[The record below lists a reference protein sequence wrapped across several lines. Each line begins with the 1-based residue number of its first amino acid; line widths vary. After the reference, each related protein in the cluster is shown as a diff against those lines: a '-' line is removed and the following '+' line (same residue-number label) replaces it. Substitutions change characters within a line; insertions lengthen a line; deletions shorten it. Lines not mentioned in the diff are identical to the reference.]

1 MRATSAGL
9 LLACVLGT
17 ACAQDMAP
25 PHVVVVTVDW
35 NAVQG
40 DLADSE
46 ALRPVLADA
55 GAAALTELNKAA
67 ARVYPSIPQSGVPVL
82 LPIDAVGLLREP
94 SEAGEPK
101 VESNTGPRL
110 AFLMTGPSGYDAA
123 FAVRRPGSESG
134 DARRDVG
141 VLISGSLLLYELN
154 EPKLMS
160 DEPVKDKDLAAQFP
174 GIRRIFLE
182 HHLRF
187 AFVRF
192 GVTYVVSTE
201 CYDGPS
207 RGRRLS
213 CTAADQIL
221 TSFTKALQLV
231 GGTPQSAH
239 QIATTIDQPTE
250 TSPTFT
256 YNSPGR
262 LLPNTGFR
270 GRDGLVDYTVY
281 AKIRFPLAQAPAY
294 ANSQSFLNWGDC
306 DHTGRSSRSG
316 AKGAPYRCRV
326 NGKPLVFDESALEN
340 RSYPWRDNFC
350 EHRSFLVGEC
360 PGGHGHQGQDIRPVT
375 CKLRNEGGDRC
386 LPYQDDVTAVRDGM
400 ILRGAGRELTYLF
413 VNVPGEHIRFRYLH
427 MNPKMLDADGVL
439 SGRTVRE
446 GELLGKVGTFDRREF
461 GTTYHLHFDTQVL
474 TKYGWTFVNPYMTL
488 VAAYERLIGARGQEI
503 KEEPAPAFEP
513 SVAAAALPE
522 VVTQA
527 QTTTAAPLDISR
539 VPTAPAHDRL
549 ATGDDERRIGKD
561 PSRGINERLKIANLP
576 KSESVSSHRSERD
589 GDARDRNSAR
599 AKHGVRALGHHV
611 STQSHRARRLGSDVH
626 ARHERGKTRH
636 SRLRAG
642 R

>member
-67 ARVYPSIPQSGVPVL
+67 ARVYPSIPRSGVPVL
-82 LPIDAVGLLREP
+82 LPIDAVGLLRELG
-94 SEAGEPK
+94 EAGEPK

-231 GGTPQSAH
+231 GGTPQAAP

-262 LLPNTGFR
+262 LLPNAGFR

-281 AKIRFPLAQAPAY
+281 AKFRFRSRRLRLTPIR
-294 ANSQSFLNWGDC
+294 
-306 DHTGRSSRSG
+306 SRS
-316 AKGAPYRCRV
+316 
-326 NGKPLVFDESALEN
+326 
-340 RSYPWRDNFC
+340 
-350 EHRSFLVGEC
+350 
-360 PGGHGHQGQDIRPVT
+360 
-375 CKLRNEGGDRC
+375 
-386 LPYQDDVTAVRDGM
+386 
-400 ILRGAGRELTYLF
+400 
-413 VNVPGEHIRFRYLH
+413 
-427 MNPKMLDADGVL
+427 
-439 SGRTVRE
+439 
-446 GELLGKVGTFDRREF
+446 
-461 GTTYHLHFDTQVL
+461 
-474 TKYGWTFVNPYMTL
+474 
-488 VAAYERLIGARGQEI
+488 
-503 KEEPAPAFEP
+503 
-513 SVAAAALPE
+513 
-522 VVTQA
+522 
-527 QTTTAAPLDISR
+527 
-539 VPTAPAHDRL
+539 
-549 ATGDDERRIGKD
+549 
-561 PSRGINERLKIANLP
+561 
-576 KSESVSSHRSERD
+576 
-589 GDARDRNSAR
+589 
-599 AKHGVRALGHHV
+599 
-611 STQSHRARRLGSDVH
+611 
-626 ARHERGKTRH
+626 
-636 SRLRAG
+636 
-642 R
+642 

>member
-201 CYDGPS
+201 CYDGPG

-221 TSFTKALQLV
+221 TSFTKA
-231 GGTPQSAH
+231 
-239 QIATTIDQPTE
+239 
-250 TSPTFT
+250 
-256 YNSPGR
+256 
-262 LLPNTGFR
+262 
-270 GRDGLVDYTVY
+270 
-281 AKIRFPLAQAPAY
+281 
-294 ANSQSFLNWGDC
+294 
-306 DHTGRSSRSG
+306 
-316 AKGAPYRCRV
+316 
-326 NGKPLVFDESALEN
+326 
-340 RSYPWRDNFC
+340 
-350 EHRSFLVGEC
+350 
-360 PGGHGHQGQDIRPVT
+360 
-375 CKLRNEGGDRC
+375 
-386 LPYQDDVTAVRDGM
+386 
-400 ILRGAGRELTYLF
+400 
-413 VNVPGEHIRFRYLH
+413 
-427 MNPKMLDADGVL
+427 
-439 SGRTVRE
+439 
-446 GELLGKVGTFDRREF
+446 
-461 GTTYHLHFDTQVL
+461 
-474 TKYGWTFVNPYMTL
+474 
-488 VAAYERLIGARGQEI
+488 
-503 KEEPAPAFEP
+503 
-513 SVAAAALPE
+513 
-522 VVTQA
+522 
-527 QTTTAAPLDISR
+527 
-539 VPTAPAHDRL
+539 
-549 ATGDDERRIGKD
+549 
-561 PSRGINERLKIANLP
+561 
-576 KSESVSSHRSERD
+576 
-589 GDARDRNSAR
+589 
-599 AKHGVRALGHHV
+599 
-611 STQSHRARRLGSDVH
+611 
-626 ARHERGKTRH
+626 
-636 SRLRAG
+636 
-642 R
+642 

>member
-17 ACAQDMAP
+17 ACAQDMIPPRIAVAP
-25 PHVVVVTVDW
+25 VDW
-35 NAVQG
+35 DAVRSELG
-40 DLADSE
+40 NSE
-46 ALRPVLADA
+46 ALRPLLADP
-55 GAAALTELNKAA
+55 GGSTLTELNKAV
-67 ARVYPSIPQSGVPVL
+67 ARAYPVIPQSAVPVL
-82 LPIDAVGLLREP
+82 LPIDAAAALRAPAEG
-94 SEAGEPK
+94 GETK
-101 VESNTGPRL
+101 DASDAVPRL
-110 AFLMTGPSGYDAA
+110 TFLMTGPSGYDAA
-123 FAVRRPGSESG
+123 FAVRRPGSEDT

-141 VLISGSLLLYELN
+141 VLISGSLLLYELD
-154 EPKLMS
+154 EPRGAS
-160 DEPVKDKDLAAQFP
+160 DESVKDKELAAQFP

-192 GVTYVVSTE
+192 GVPYVVSTE

-213 CTAADQIL
+213 CTAADQLL
-221 TSFTKALQLV
+221 TSFTKSLQLV
-231 GGTPQSAH
+231 GGTPQSAPET
-239 QIATTIDQPTE
+239 ATTIDRPTDA
-250 TSPTFT
+250 SPAFT

-270 GRDGLVDYTVY
+270 GRDGVVDYTVY

-326 NGKPLVFDESALEN
+326 NGKPLVFDESVAEN

-350 EHRSFLVGEC
+350 EHRSFLVGQC
-360 PGGHGHQGQDIRPVT
+360 PSGHGHQGQDIRPTT

-386 LPYQDDVTAVRDGM
+386 LPYQDDVAAARDGM
-400 ILRGAGRELTYLF
+400 VLRGAGRELTYLF

-439 SGRTVRE
+439 SGRAVRE
-446 GELLGKVGTFDRREF
+446 GELIGKVGTFDRREF
-461 GTTYHLHFDTQVL
+461 GTTYHLHFDTQVM
-474 TKYGWTFVNPYMTL
+474 TKYGWVFVNPYMTL
-488 VAAYERLIGARGQEI
+488 VAAYERLLGARGREI
-503 KEEPAPAFEP
+503 KEELEP
-513 SVAAAALPE
+513 SVTAAAVAE

-527 QTTTAAPLDISR
+527 QAATGAPLDIGQAHASLSGGDNDHR
-539 VPTAPAHDRL
+539 VGQD
-549 ATGDDERRIGKD
+549 K
-561 PSRGINERLKIANLP
+561 SSGINEQLKIASLP
-576 KSESVSSHRSERD
+576 KSEIISSRRSERD
-589 GDARDRNSAR
+589 GDARERSSTR
-599 AKHGVRALGHHV
+599 AKLGVRALGHHV
-611 STQSHRARRLGSDVH
+611 SAKSHRARRAGSDLH
-626 ARHERGKTRH
+626 ARHERGKTRY